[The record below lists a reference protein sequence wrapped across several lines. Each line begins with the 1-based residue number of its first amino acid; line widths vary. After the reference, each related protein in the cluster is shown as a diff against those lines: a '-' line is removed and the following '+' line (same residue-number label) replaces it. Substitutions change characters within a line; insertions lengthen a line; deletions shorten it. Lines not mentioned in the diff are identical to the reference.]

1 MSHRPAKI
9 RPPLC
14 EYPVGLRPPG
24 YSQSGISNTLHM
36 YSINV
41 LIYANDNKFN
51 CKKLFVKNRKIL
63 IDIHKIMA
71 MHQLYTN
78 FIGISR
84 VLPAVLSF
92 SRVFYTFFCFSLC
105 KCYFVC
111 FSGVIFY

>member
-63 IDIHKIMA
+63 IDIHSLFNKSKIT
-71 MHQLYTN
+71 LESIINVLTN
-78 FIGISR
+78 R
-84 VLPAVLSF
+84 NN
-92 SRVFYTFFCFSLC
+92 
-105 KCYFVC
+105 
-111 FSGVIFY
+111 

>member
-63 IDIHKIMA
+63 IDIHTKIW
-71 MHQLYTN
+71 
-78 FIGISR
+78 
-84 VLPAVLSF
+84 SF
-92 SRVFYTFFCFSLC
+92 REATRNNQQ
-105 KCYFVC
+105 
-111 FSGVIFY
+111 

>member
-63 IDIHKIMA
+63 IDIHRARITGLLMQK
-71 MHQLYTN
+71 Y
-78 FIGISR
+78 S
-84 VLPAVLSF
+84 SF
-92 SRVFYTFFCFSLC
+92 EHFHIV
-105 KCYFVC
+105 
-111 FSGVIFY
+111 

>member
-63 IDIHKIMA
+63 IDIHTGTGIKYCCSMA
-71 MHQLYTN
+71 NTSA
-78 FIGISR
+78 GIIFVVSCTFAF
-84 VLPAVLSF
+84 AVLLSHAIQ
-92 SRVFYTFFCFSLC
+92 SLLRVSI
-105 KCYFVC
+105 
-111 FSGVIFY
+111 S

>member
-63 IDIHKIMA
+63 IDIHTRSIDLTFICVNLQFKVTFNKIRYA
-71 MHQLYTN
+71 FHN
-78 FIGISR
+78 SFCCSPAFNINIAVISISYK
-84 VLPAVLSF
+84 P
-92 SRVFYTFFCFSLC
+92 
-105 KCYFVC
+105 
-111 FSGVIFY
+111 

>member
-1 MSHRPAKI
+1 MEKISLPFRAAHRPAKI

-14 EYPVGLRPPG
+14 EYPIGLRPPG

-63 IDIHKIMA
+63 IDIHK
-71 MHQLYTN
+71 L
-78 FIGISR
+78 
-84 VLPAVLSF
+84 L
-92 SRVFYTFFCFSLC
+92 
-105 KCYFVC
+105 
-111 FSGVIFY
+111 

>member
-63 IDIHKIMA
+63 IDIHNNTKIPLSSL
-71 MHQLYTN
+71 HCEEYL
-78 FIGISR
+78 ICHI
-84 VLPAVLSF
+84 VLS
-92 SRVFYTFFCFSLC
+92 
-105 KCYFVC
+105 
-111 FSGVIFY
+111 IFPVNEK